1 MGWVLIQS
9 QSECIGDDYQNDE
22 SVKVTILNYF
32 EAELDDCLLIVR
44 MVLLVDELWWLQE
57 LHNERVFLF
66 QHFDSSALYLNAVL
80 VYQKFSQLVRQFD
93 LLPDILQL
101 FIMFRFLLSLVQFFI
116 FHKHDC
122 NG

>member
-9 QSECIGDDYQNDE
+9 QSECVGDDYQNDE

-32 EAELDDCLLIVR
+32 EAVLHDCLLIVR
-44 MVLLVDELWWLQE
+44 MVLLIDELWWLQK

-66 QHFDSSALYLNAVL
+66 QHFDSSTLYLNAVL

-93 LLPDILQL
+93 LLSNILEL
-101 FIMFRFLLSLVQFFI
+101 FIMLRFLLSLVQFFI